1 MITASIMQRD
11 GIHRHQKIK
20 TTIKIRHGRSNLRH
34 ISTSFVERSNLS
46 IRMALR
52 RFTRLTNAYSKKLD
66 NPEIRLRPYFAYY
79 IFAASINR
87 LRVSPTV
94 EAGVTD
100 HIGTLPGLLSAQ
112 N

>member
-1 MITASIMQRD
+1 LIKLYGDYGQHETMTKIRD
-11 GIHRHQKIK
+11 GRP
-20 TTIKIRHGRSNLRH
+20 NLRH
-34 ISTSFVERSNLS
+34 ITASFVERSNLS

-52 RFTRLTNAYSKKLD
+52 RFTRLTNACSKKLD
-66 NPEIRLRPYFAYY
+66 NLKYACALYFAYY

-94 EAGVTD
+94 EARVTD
-100 HIGTLPGLLSAQ
+100 HIWTLRGLLSAQ